1 MRFQGRTAI
10 VTGGSRGIGRA
21 IAQRLAEDGADLC
34 IVAAPADAADLVRA
48 SDELSSLGVR
58 VHTIA
63 ADIGEEATAKQ
74 AVRETLERFGRLDM
88 LASNA
93 GVGSFEDVLDAP
105 TELLDRTMHVN
116 VRGMFLITTECAR
129 AMRVAGD
136 GRIVCTAS
144 TASYMGEEGQAVYN
158 ISKGAVAALAR
169 SLAVDLAAHG
179 VRVNAVAPGW
189 VDTPANSEVVDDP
202 GWWSQGRAT
211 IPLDRMADPREI
223 ANVVGFL
230 LSDEAS
236 YMCGSLVVVDGG
248 MTAGFRKSGWSASIS
263 PPHPRATEPGNDI

>member
-1 MRFQGRTAI
+1 MRFAGQAAI

-21 IAQRLAEDGADLC
+21 IAGRLAEDAANLC
-34 IVAAPADAADLVRA
+34 LIAAPADEADLERA
-48 SDELSSLGVR
+48 GEELAAQGVE

-63 ADIGEEATAKQ
+63 ADIGEESTARR
-74 AVRETLERFGRLDM
+74 AVSETLERFGRLDM

-93 GVGSFEDVLDAP
+93 GVGSFEDVLEAP
-105 TELLDRTMHVN
+105 IALFDRTMQTN
-116 VRGMFLITTECAR
+116 VRGMFLIVTECAR
-129 AMRVAGD
+129 AMRDAGG

-158 ISKGAVAALAR
+158 VSKGAVAMLAR
-169 SLAVDLAAHG
+169 SLAVDLALHD

-189 VDTPANSEVVDDP
+189 VDTPANQVVVDDE
-202 GWWSQGRAT
+202 GWWNKGRAT
-211 IPLDRMADPREI
+211 IPLDRMAAPREI
-223 ANVVGFL
+223 ANVVAFL

-248 MTAGFRKSGWSASIS
+248 MTAGFRKHGWSASMDA
-263 PPHPRATEPGNDI
+263 PAGGD

>member
-1 MRFQGRTAI
+1 MRFAGQAAI

-21 IAQRLAEDGADLC
+21 IAQRLAEDGANLC
-34 IVAAPADAADLVRA
+34 IIAAPADEEDLRRA
-48 SDELSSLGVR
+48 GEELSSLGVE

-63 ADIGEEATAKQ
+63 ADVGEEATARR
-74 AVRETLERFGRLDM
+74 AVSAARERFGRLDM

-93 GVGSFEDVLDAP
+93 GIGSFEDVLDASID
-105 TELLDRTMHVN
+105 LFDRTMHVN

-129 AMRVAGD
+129 AMRSAGS

-144 TASYMGEEGQAVYN
+144 TASFMGEEGQTIYN
-158 ISKGAVAALAR
+158 ISKGAVAELAR
-169 SLAVDLAAHG
+169 SLAVDLAVHG

-189 VDTPANSEVVDDP
+189 VDTPANQVVVDD
-202 GWWSQGRAT
+202 GEWWNKGRAT
-211 IPLDRMADPREI
+211 IPLDRMADPCEI

-248 MTAGFRKSGWSASIS
+248 MTAGFRKQGWSASIA
-263 PPHPRATEPGNDI
+263 PAPTTGR